1 MARSVILKSSVRP
14 LALLVGLVCC
24 TAHAADRSLSTPHL
38 RGIDNFRDV
47 AGIASAYSTAN
58 DGVMRAGIF
67 YRSNAL
73 TPQDDD
79 LSVLEQ
85 LQVKTVIDLRSPA
98 EVAAQAD
105 TLPANSKYVNVDL
118 IGNNGAFVID
128 LSKMTV
134 KDVDTMM
141 EDGER
146 SFVTTPYARQG
157 LGDVF
162 RELANADD
170 AALFHCTAGKDRT
183 GWVSAVLQTIAGV
196 SHDDIVANYLATN
209 DYTAERVNA
218 TLAVLPASMRETYGA
233 LMGVRANWLQAGLDQ
248 VVSSYGSMDN
258 YLKEGLGLDQATI
271 YVLRGKMVRYLTL
284 PGQSDFSGNAADGA
298 SLLNALQDSPLSG
311 HDTAYNYFLQSAI
324 DQGTLS
330 DVEKQVGGQVH
341 ADASSYLLRQ
351 PSRLYDSLA
360 PVISGQGMQNEQS
373 LVWLQG
379 QSGYLGTDGSN
390 DASSSNE
397 HTNGAIVGATYRFT
411 DRSAV
416 NGGVGYSHGS
426 VSAAGGDVKTNTTQM
441 SLGARYALNSLDEG
455 PWVGLQ
461 GSAGYIDYQSDRHLG
476 GGLGT
481 AQGDTDGGYYSGRAS
496 VGWLA
501 NAATLSLA
509 PAIGVQVTHLNIDSF
524 KESGSELAM
533 DMSGVNETQT
543 SLTADLG
550 INILPQAVGNWSL
563 TPGIALGYERMLN
576 DASTDS
582 HGTLYGIGVDQTS
595 AYGSKNLYKAGVQL
609 SAHYRSVTVSTR
621 VNYLTADTHSDGVS
635 GLLDVAVAF

>member
-1 MARSVILKSSVRP
+1 MKSSVQP
-14 LALLVGLVCC
+14 LALLIGLVCC
-24 TAHAADRSLSTPHL
+24 SAQAADVSLSTPRL
-38 RGIDNFRDV
+38 TGIDNFRDV
-47 AGIASAYSTAN
+47 AGITTAYSTAN
-58 DGVMRAGIF
+58 DGVMREGVF

-73 TPQDDD
+73 TPRGDD

-85 LQVKTVIDLRSPA
+85 LNVKTVIDLRSPA
-98 EVAAQAD
+98 EVMAQAD
-105 TLPANSKYVNVDL
+105 TLPANSQYVNIDL

-128 LSKMTV
+128 LSKMTA
-134 KDVDTMM
+134 KDVDAMM

-146 SFVTTPYARQG
+146 SFVTTAYARQG

-162 RELANADD
+162 RDLASAED

-183 GWVSAVLQTIAGV
+183 GWVSAVLQTLAGV

-218 TLAVLPASMRETYGA
+218 TLAVLPTSMRDTYGA

-248 VVSSYGSMDN
+248 VISSYGSMDN
-258 YLKEGLGLDQATI
+258 YLKEGLGLATI
-271 YVLRGKMVRYLTL
+271 YVLRGKMVRYRAL
-284 PGQSDFSGNAADGA
+284 PGQSDFSGNAASGA

-311 HDTAYNYFLQSAI
+311 HYSAYNYFLQSAI
-324 DQGTLS
+324 DQGTLAG
-330 DVEKQVGGQVH
+330 VEKQVGGQVH

-373 LVWLQG
+373 RVWLQG
-379 QSGYLGTDGSN
+379 QVGYLGTDGSS
-390 DASSSNE
+390 DASSSHE
-397 HTNGAIVGATYRFT
+397 HTDGAMVGATYRFN
-411 DRSAV
+411 DRTTA
-416 NGGVGYSHGS
+416 NGGVGYSRGS
-426 VSAAGGDVKTNTTQM
+426 VFAAGGDVKTNTTQM

-455 PWVGLQ
+455 PWVGIQ

-481 AQGDTDGGYYSGRAS
+481 AQGDSNGGYYSGRAS
-496 VGWLA
+496 VGWLT
-501 NAATLSLA
+501 NAATLSLT
-509 PAIGVQVTHLNIDSF
+509 PAVGVQVTHLNIDSF
-524 KESGSELAM
+524 KESGSELAL

-550 INILPQAVGNWSL
+550 INILPQAVGSWSL
-563 TPGIALGYERMLN
+563 TPGIAVGYERMLN
-576 DASTDS
+576 DASTTS